1 MPPFPALCGLEVG
14 DEDDAPSPTRGKAPP
29 GVFCRR
35 GGGERSPAPPPAC
48 GGTARRPARGR
59 QPARASGF
67 CVLRKRAAFPPS
79 PAACDSARQF
89 PAAVLPCRFPLAG
102 KLAAA
107 GRLGVAVPSLP
118 PSGHFPHFA
127 VRLSIRHLPGT
138 VFPRRLFFAGWE
150 AETRASDLCVLR
162 KMTALPPASTTWGSA
177 SAPFSEEPATA
188 GCLWGPQRR
197 AAILSLK
204 HRASPVLS
212 PAQICRVASFL
223 PGVGGEN
230 AHLWLYVSR
239 QKAAFPPAAAG
250 RLKSQLPA
258 RPVFPFFG
266 GSAPRVKSKIIVY
279 SPVSP
284 FKTGTKY
291 VK

>member
-1 MPPFPALCGLEVG
+1 MPPFPALCGLEAG
-14 DEDDAPSPTRGKAPP
+14 DGDDAPSPTRGKAPP
-29 GVFCRR
+29 GAFCRR

-67 CVLRKRAAFPPS
+67 CVLRKIAAFPP
-79 PAACDSARQF
+79 
-89 PAAVLPCRFPLAG
+89 
-102 KLAAA
+102 
-107 GRLGVAVPSLP
+107 
-118 PSGHFPHFA
+118 
-127 VRLSIRHLPGT
+127 
-138 VFPRRLFFAGWE
+138 
-150 AETRASDLCVLR
+150 
-162 KMTALPPASTTWGSA
+162 
-177 SAPFSEEPATA
+177 
-188 GCLWGPQRR
+188 
-197 AAILSLK
+197 
-204 HRASPVLS
+204 SPVLS

-230 AHLWLYVSR
+230 AHLGLYVSR

-250 RLKSQLPA
+250 RLKSQLPV